1 MARDSGSPMKG
12 TWRRRYRRLLD
23 LPAGV
28 LRGRILNR
36 VKQPIFAGGLYDRLL
51 LGRREPTLRTIP
63 TDPWP
68 ADAARGREIATGSFH
83 LAQQTIREPVPLG
96 RPIGAG
102 EEWRLAF
109 NSFDWLADLMAL
121 GGPAAPVALAFLER
135 WLAENQRWEALAS
148 RPGSPSPRCW
158 KPAAMAPSSF
168 ASPRQWSARPA
179 ISPMRCRAVS
189 PARPCFQG

>member
-1 MARDSGSPMKG
+1 MARDSGSPMRG

-23 LPAGV
+23 LPPGV

-51 LGRREPTLRTIP
+51 LGRREPSLKPIP
-63 TDPWP
+63 ADPWP

-96 RPIGAG
+96 RPIGAE

-121 GGPAAPVALAFLER
+121 GAPAAPVALAFLER
-135 WLAENQRWEALAS
+135 WPAATPPSSSAS
-148 RPGSPSPRCW
+148 RR
-158 KPAAMAPSSF
+158 
-168 ASPRQWSARPA
+168 RWSARPA
-179 ISPMRCRAVS
+179 ISPMRCRAAS
-189 PARPCFQG
+189 PARRCSPG